1 MSYERN
7 RIVSETFINHKR
19 PRMTAHAIAHK
30 GLDTLI
36 LVLIYNAYMNFIEF
50 LNRQQIH
57 YWKRYF
63 LFSYEIYQLYS
74 PRMFVFVSVNEKCFD
89 L

>member
-19 PRMTAHAIAHK
+19 PRMTTHAIAHK

-36 LVLIYNAYMNFIEF
+36 LVVIYNAYMNFIEF

-74 PRMFVFVSVNEKCFD
+74 SRMFVFVSVSEKCFD